1 MKMIVTKIIDDKLL
15 GLIFISLWILPS
27 MLFSQSLSGD
37 AGIGNP
43 SMYSIHSVKVDPV
56 PISISVSGYRFG
68 NIPFVQPDIPT
79 GWQMSDHVKYFQR
92 QNTPN
97 PARVAVLGGV
107 TIATGLA
114 INHQM
119 RNAWWSGER
128 GPFHYREAFDYARNL
143 DKLGHVY
150 GGYLA
155 SFIFYRMT
163 NWTGINES
171 RAVWYGASLGLLFQL
186 YIETQDGF
194 STRWGFER
202 WDAIGDMM
210 GAALFVARY
219 HYEPLQYFQM
229 KFSYIPSDRLGD
241 GRNAAWTENWI
252 DDYEGHTYW
261 VSFRAGQFAY
271 DRFDAPS
278 WVRFFNIA
286 GGWSLGPM
294 REHTEFYLGLDWNFE
309 ALPGSNWLLRR
320 LWEGLD
326 HIRFPAP
333 AVRIRPYGVWYGIYI

>member
-1 MKMIVTKIIDDKLL
+1 M
-15 GLIFISLWILPS
+15 G
-27 MLFSQSLSGD
+27 
-37 AGIGNP
+37 A
-43 SMYSIHSVKVDPV
+43 
-56 PISISVSGYRFG
+56 
-68 NIPFVQPDIPT
+68 
-79 GWQMSDHVKYFQR
+79 
-92 QNTPN
+92 
-97 PARVAVLGGV
+97 V
-107 TIATGLA
+107 TIGAGLA

-119 RNAWWSGER
+119 RNAWWSGDR
-128 GPFHYREAFDYARNL
+128 GPFHYREAFEYARNI

-194 STRWGFER
+194 SKQWGFER
-202 WDAIGDMM
+202 WDAIGDFM
-210 GAALFVARY
+210 GSALFLARY
-219 HYEPLQYFQM
+219 YFEPLQYFQM
-229 KFSYIPSDRLGD
+229 KFSYIPSEKFKTRH
-241 GRNAAWTENWI
+241 NASAIESWI

-261 VSFRAGQFAY
+261 VSFRAGQFAH
-271 DRFDAPS
+271 DNFSAPS
-278 WVRFFNIA
+278 WLRLFNIA
-286 GGWSLGPM
+286 GGWSLGPE
-294 REHTEFYLGLDWNFE
+294 RAHTEFYLGLDFNFE

-333 AVRIRPYGVWYGIYI
+333 AVRIRPDGVWYGIYI

>member
-1 MKMIVTKIIDDKLL
+1 
-15 GLIFISLWILPS
+15 
-27 MLFSQSLSGD
+27 
-37 AGIGNP
+37 
-43 SMYSIHSVKVDPV
+43 MYSLYNVTLQPNPV
-56 PISISVSGYRFG
+56 SSELTIRRFG
-68 NIPFVQPDIPT
+68 TVQVVLPAIPAD
-79 GWQMSDHVKYFQR
+79 WSMSGRVKHFSR
-92 QNTPN
+92 KNTPN
-97 PARVAVLGGV
+97 LSRVAAIGAF
-107 TIATGLA
+107 TIGAGLA

-128 GPFHYREAFDYARNL
+128 GPFHYREAFVYARNL

-202 WDAIGDMM
+202 WDAIGDFT
-210 GAALFVARY
+210 GSVLFVARY
-219 HYEPLQYFQM
+219 YFEPLQYFQM
-229 KFSYIPSDRLGD
+229 KFSYLPSERFKT
-241 GRNAAWTENWI
+241 RHKASAIESWI

-261 VSFRAGQFAY
+261 VSFRAGQFAH
-271 DRFDAPS
+271 DHFDAPS
-278 WVRFFNIA
+278 WLRLFNIA
-286 GGWSLGPM
+286 GGWSLGPK
-294 REHTEFYLGLDWNFE
+294 RAHTEFYLGLDFNFE

-333 AVRIRPYGVWYGIYI
+333 AVRIRPDGVWYGIYI

>member
-1 MKMIVTKIIDDKLL
+1 MSMRMAFLHICSFI
-15 GLIFISLWILPS
+15 LILSPIALH
-27 MLFSQSLSGD
+27 SQSGTCESNLPPHL
-37 AGIGNP
+37 AHRGIYATRTEP
-43 SMYSIHSVKVDPV
+43 HFSSQPLLIHRFDKVYLHEPNLPV
-56 PISISVSGYRFG
+56 PE
-68 NIPFVQPDIPT
+68 
-79 GWQMSDHVKYFQR
+79 MAAHVRYFQR
-92 QNTPN
+92 ENTPN
-97 PARVAVLGGV
+97 PRRVAIVGGFTV
-107 TIATGLA
+107 ATGLA

-119 RNAWWSGER
+119 RNAWWSDER
-128 GPFHYREAFDYARNL
+128 GPFHFREAFEYARNI

-150 GGYLA
+150 AGYLA
-155 SFIFYRMT
+155 SFTFFRLT

-194 STRWGFER
+194 SKRWGFER
-202 WDAIGDMM
+202 WDAIADFLGS
-210 GAALFVARY
+210 ALFVARY
-219 HYEPLQYFQM
+219 YFEPLQYLQM
-229 KFSYIPSDRLGD
+229 KFSYLPSDRLGSR
-241 GRNAAWTENWI
+241 RNAAWVENWI

-271 DRFDAPS
+271 DQLDAPA
-278 WVRFFNIA
+278 WIRIFNIA
-286 GGWSLGPM
+286 GGWSLGPK

-309 ALPGSNWLLRR
+309 ALPGRSWLLRR

>member
-1 MKMIVTKIIDDKLL
+1 MYGSDRAMVIKQNRTSANIILILLFLFPGIVCSQSATDNGLSLPPSLYSVKLL
-15 GLIFISLWILPS
+15 PIPLYSPRPDYRVGSIRLP
-27 MLFSQSLSGD
+27 
-37 AGIGNP
+37 
-43 SMYSIHSVKVDPV
+43 
-56 PISISVSGYRFG
+56 
-68 NIPFVQPDIPT
+68 QPEIPT
-79 GWQMSDHVKYFQR
+79 DWRLSDPVKYFHL

-97 PARVAVLGGV
+97 MSRVAVIGGV
-107 TIATGLA
+107 TLAAGLA

-119 RNAWWSGER
+119 RNAWWSGNR
-128 GPFHYREAFDYARNL
+128 GPFHYREAFEYARNI
-143 DKLGHVY
+143 DKLGHAY
-150 GGYLA
+150 AGYLS
-155 SFIFYRMT
+155 SFVFYRMT

-171 RAVWYGASLGLLFQL
+171 RSVWYGASLGLLFQL

-202 WDAIGDMM
+202 WDAIGDFF

-219 HYEPLQYFQM
+219 YYKPLQYFQM
-229 KFSYIPSDRLGD
+229 KFSYLPSDRLGD
-241 GRNAAWTENWI
+241 RRNAAWVENWI

-261 VSFRAGQFAY
+261 ISFRAGQFAH
-271 DRFDAPS
+271 DLFDTPS
-278 WVRFFNIA
+278 WVRLFNIA
-286 GGWSLGPM
+286 GGWSLSPG

-333 AVRIRPYGVWYGIYI
+333 AVRIRPDGVWYGIYI

>member
-1 MKMIVTKIIDDKLL
+1 MIYIRQLL
-15 GLIFISLWILPS
+15 FIVPF
-27 MLFSQSLSGD
+27 LFPLTVYSQSDSANTNSVEPGKYTL
-37 AGIGNP
+37 
-43 SMYSIHSVKVDPV
+43 HSVRLQPN
-56 PISISVSGYRFG
+56 PISSDFIIRRFG
-68 NIPFVQPDIPT
+68 TVRVVHPSIPSDWTPPDHIKHFT
-79 GWQMSDHVKYFQR
+79 RK
-92 QNTPN
+92 NTPN
-97 PARVAVLGGV
+97 PSRVATLGAV
-107 TIATGLA
+107 TVGAGLA

-119 RNAWWSGER
+119 RNAWWSGQR
-128 GPFHYREAFDYARNL
+128 GPFHYREAFEYARNL

-194 STRWGFER
+194 SKQWGFER
-202 WDAIGDMM
+202 WDALGDFA

-219 HYEPLQYFQM
+219 YFEPLQYFQM
-229 KFSYIPSDRLGD
+229 KFSYLPSERFKT
-241 GRNAAWTENWI
+241 RHNASAIESWI

-261 VSFRAGQFAY
+261 VSFRAGQFAH
-271 DRFDAPS
+271 DHFSAPS
-278 WVRFFNIA
+278 WLRLFNIA
-286 GGWSLGPM
+286 GGWSLGPY
-294 REHTEFYLGLDWNFE
+294 RTHTEFYLGLDFNFE

-333 AVRIRPYGVWYGIYI
+333 TVRIRPDGVWYGIYI